1 MFKFL
6 LALDFDGVLCDGLQE
21 YFWVAWRTYCVLE
34 IDRNCSVRQPPPQ
47 EKFGIFSRCRAVI
60 ETGWEMPLLIHA
72 LQQERSEAEILDRW
86 SEIVK
91 ELQASAEIPSAKTLA
106 AQLDQIRDR
115 WIEEDLSG
123 WLALHRFYPGV
134 LSWLQTLLAKE
145 QPIAIVSTKEGRF
158 INQLLSQSGINF
170 PSNLIFGKEVKQPK
184 SETLR
189 QLITAYPHLN
199 SICFVEDR
207 LATLQSVKAAS
218 DLQNVQLFLADWGYN
233 TPQDRSQATQ
243 DDRIQRLSLDDLAQE
258 WGVGSVLAPN
268 PKRLAPR

>member
-1 MFKFL
+1 MLEFL
-6 LALDFDGVLCDGLQE
+6 LASDFDGVLCDGLQE
-21 YFWVAWRTYCVLE
+21 YFWVAWRTYCALE
-34 IDRNCSVRQPPPQ
+34 IDRNCSVHQPPQ
-47 EKFGIFSRCRAVI
+47 EKFDLFSRCRAVI
-60 ETGWEMPLLIHA
+60 ETGWEMPLLIHV

-91 ELQASAEIPSAKTLA
+91 ELQESAEIPSPKILA

-115 WIEEDLSG
+115 WIEEDLAG

-134 LSWLQTLLAKE
+134 LSWLQILLAQE

-158 INQLLSQSGINF
+158 IHQLLSQSGIDF
-170 PSNLIFGKEVKQPK
+170 PHNLIFGKEVRQPK
-184 SETLR
+184 PETLR

-199 SICFVEDR
+199 EIYFVEDR

-233 TPQDRSQATQ
+233 TPQDRFQATQ
-243 DDRIQRLSLDDLAQE
+243 DDRIQCLSLEDLALRRFGYQLKA
-258 WGVGSVLAPN
+258 GSAGLQPAI
-268 PKRLAPR
+268 